1 MSTYIL
7 INRDTRIELAETT
20 SKFKRFK
27 KQICKF
33 GQFVSPHGGDEKMVL
48 DKTFA
53 EQMKRNFDSGKYGVV
68 SVPLGHPKTAA
79 ELAALNKGEMV
90 EMSITD
96 DGIDAVLEVRD
107 EETVKAIESRNIP
120 DVSMGFEMNYQDKK
134 TGEFVGA
141 LLKHV
146 GLVVDPYIK
155 GMKQFMPL
163 ADEVP
168 AILFSDSQVNEERKD
183 DETMFVKVKNDR
195 DFEVEVKYT
204 VDGEEKT
211 ATVAAGAEIE
221 VPADQEE
228 AVKAQVADAVAPEA
242 EAETKN
248 EDKSGDDLSDEEK
261 KAKELS
267 DREAALAAREAE
279 IAKKEAEAK
288 FEELLSDG
296 KVVPAQKDAFM
307 ALSAAAG
314 QEIHLSDNET
324 KTVDNLLSEF
334 IEAAPKVTLTGE
346 KGTDGGDGGGE
357 TDDVELSDE
366 DRKYIERYRLSEEDY
381 KEVMREKA
389 QKKETK

>member
-7 INRDTRIELAETT
+7 INRDTRVELAETT

-33 GQFVSPHGGDEKMVL
+33 GQFVNPHGGDQKMIL
-48 DKTFA
+48 DKAFA

-68 SVPLGHPKTAA
+68 SVPLGHPRTAA

-107 EETVKAIESRNIP
+107 EDTVKAIENRNIP

-163 ADEVP
+163 SDEMP

-183 DETMFVKVKNDR
+183 DETMLVKVKNDR

-211 ATVAAGAEIE
+211 ATIAAGAEIE

-228 AVKAQVADAVAPEA
+228 AVKAQFAEATAPESKT
-242 EAETKN
+242 ETKT
-248 EDKSGDDLSDEEK
+248 EDKSDDELSEDEK

-267 DREAALAAREAE
+267 DREAAVAAREAE

-288 FEELLSDG
+288 FDKLLSDG
-296 KVVPAQKDAFM
+296 KVVPAQKDAYM
-307 ALSAAAG
+307 ALSELAE
-314 QEIHLSDNET
+314 QPFHLSDDET
-324 KTVDNLLSEF
+324 KTVDTLLGEF
-334 IEAAPKVTLTGE
+334 IAAAPKIELTDE
-346 KGTDGGDGGGE
+346 KGTDGGDGGGQS
-357 TDDVELSDE
+357 DDIELSDE
-366 DRKYIERYRLSEEDY
+366 DREIIDRLNLSEEDY
-381 KEVMREKA
+381 KEVKREKA
-389 QKKETK
+389 QKETK